1 MEQHPGALARTS
13 PKKTSSAS
21 SSGKR
26 AKRATASPTP
36 DPSEGASTQAREAAA
51 EWVTI
56 GELKPWA
63 RNPRKNEKAIAK
75 VAESIKRFGFGNP
88 ILARRADGE
97 VIAGHTR
104 LQAAQRLG
112 LDRVPVRFL
121 DLDPADAHLLA
132 LADNKLGE
140 IAEWD
145 ETELNAILSELS
157 AEDADLAGF
166 DAKELERLASGII
179 AEADA
184 DAEGA
189 YSEQYGVIVI
199 CSDAK
204 DQERAYEHL
213 QELGYNC
220 KVVVT

>member
-1 MEQHPGALARTS
+1 MP
-13 PKKTSSAS
+13 
-21 SSGKR
+21 
-26 AKRATASPTP
+26 
-36 DPSEGASTQAREAAA
+36 
-51 EWVTI
+51 I
-56 GELKPWA
+56 GDLKPWA

-97 VIAGHTR
+97 IIAGHTR
-104 LQAAQRLG
+104 LQAAQKLG
-112 LDRVPVRFL
+112 LDRVPVRYL

-145 ETELNAILSELS
+145 EAELASLLSELS

-179 AEADA
+179 ADADA
-184 DAEGA
+184 DASEA

-199 CSDAK
+199 CADAK

-213 QELGYNC
+213 SGQGYNC